1 MAAWFNWEK
10 ILEEERRKQEIEAR
24 SLQNAQKES
33 EARKE
38 EAQKKD
44 LRTRTVEMN
53 RRRAEEDDAYAPA
66 GVSREAYDA
75 LRDGSYTSAQSAAPK
90 KRSTFAEDVAARQ
103 RAYELQPKVKTLF
116 GTKPATVFDL
126 LERPEDVT
134 QPTLNLSN
142 SSDYKTLMNRS
153 QTRQQELLNR
163 INKATANPVFD
174 SDYLR
179 NGSTQESVSQLRK
192 DYQTEVQYYNQ
203 LKQNRAKA
211 LIKENTPAP
220 DYSVMQN
227 PGSTWTKED
236 VEAKAFYDGMMQKV
250 KDGSYTKEDYDD
262 IVFLLNNTSGP
273 MKTWVQ
279 KTFDEV
285 PKFDIL
291 SRTGELIGGAVNRT
305 IGNIENAFS
314 GMWANDVNS
323 SAKRNQ
329 ARKEWEA
336 ESGQTGGLY
345 HPYRN
350 SDGKLVTPPLE
361 IMPAAG
367 LLRKWNDASN
377 AEQYPNGVQSTTESL
392 YTKRADESYQRG
404 SYGLSPAG
412 QFVYNAGSAIAGALT
427 DAGAAALTGASP
439 NAMMALSA
447 GGQAYQDA
455 LDEGKTTDEAFAYG
469 AIWGGL
475 VSAMNKVLGGIEI
488 TGANAKMPAWIQNA
502 AKRVSQKPA
511 TSTAV
516 KYIYNAMQ
524 EGGEEYLEEIL
535 EPVVR
540 NIAFDEN
547 NEFQP
552 FTQQA
557 LEAGLIGAISAGA
570 INALELSGNY
580 RTARAESQNRTVIL
594 ANRASVDN
602 ASTAAQQRIDTA
614 VQNAQLTGVD
624 EVRQQA
630 QLRDSHLDSSSK
642 NVSTEPI
649 LAGQV
654 TKIYKPYEGESPV
667 QSESIPQKIIQV
679 PNQAVERAKNEIIRA
694 NNQPEAGSVRK
705 QLKKA
710 YDTYFDQSGGSRKIT
725 VNGLSYKGE
734 PYEVTLNKSAID
746 KVISDKN
753 LTVQK
758 IALFDILDEVIQNG
772 VYVGSGAFD
781 GANKKTKPTIRFDYF
796 ETPVNILNE
805 PYIAAYD
812 VEVFPAVN
820 NYKTHRI
827 IKKMDLI
834 PTDSADTGPVPAA
847 PESSSSPN
855 QIIPQTL
862 PDVKS
867 TVKKE
872 MYSGTTSDQYASG
885 TDRWIAQKNE
895 DAKNTARISDIVSY
909 IEKKFDIPISTGNIS
924 QRNARGI
931 YKGKDEAIRTRVS
944 NALPTIAHELGH
956 HLDNLFGLSNAPS
969 IGETI
974 TNADQSFLNSY
985 KDSEKPGEAVAEFVR
1000 EYLSN
1005 KTAAQQKFPNFYND
1019 FINSLDKKT
1028 LSDIDKVA
1036 NMFNGYLSSDVNSRI
1051 QSSIVTRKQAR
1062 NQRDWSNVLNNLY
1075 QKWIDSNY
1083 SIKRLTDNVR
1093 RLTGNNVQGAQD
1105 AYKLATNS
1113 LNAEARA
1120 NFLITDSMA
1129 DINGNYGLGPS
1140 LLEAISDISTSEQ
1153 KDFSTYLVARHA
1165 IDWLTPDENGN
1176 TKRVFADDKINNI
1189 DEMRRIVQDMEREHP
1204 EFASSAQKVYE
1215 YQRALLKNWLV
1226 DTGLMSI
1233 ETYNSLL
1240 EKYPNYVPFNRAVND
1255 AKRGHVKSGF
1265 ANQRAPVQRAKGSGL
1280 EILDPIESIVYNT
1293 SRFVKAATRNEVMQ
1307 RVAEY
1312 ADDVTG
1318 LGSFLERV
1326 PPDMVPK
1333 SVDVTGA
1340 KNNLF
1345 TMLSE
1350 EGLTDETISSILD
1363 QTLGGDRLTEFTP
1376 VANEKKGIVTVY
1388 RDGKPQYYQIHDKGL
1403 LESLSELSPE
1413 QLSGIYKISQTFMSP
1428 MKALTTGMNPFFGIG
1443 SNVWRDLRTAYVNSN
1458 QSNPVS
1464 FLGSYIRSYY
1474 DMLRNSDAYKE
1485 YRAMGGGNNSAL
1497 TAERDLVKKVM
1508 REVQNRD
1515 AGKVRRAFDR
1525 LLHPISTI
1533 QDLSDAIETSN
1544 RLAEYTKTR
1553 DAGGDRQEAIY
1564 RADDITTNFKRAGK
1578 SGRKYNALVMYG
1590 NAALQ
1595 GLDRV
1600 ARNFTQGG
1608 KKATQTAMKLIIP
1621 AMLTTLF
1628 MKWWNRDD
1636 EEAYKNLSAY
1646 HKNNYYNLSTGDGRF
1661 VRIPKAREM
1670 DVLTSLIERLY
1681 ERFAEEDEDAFY
1693 GFADYLL
1700 SQIVPPGIPTDYSD
1714 PGQIGHGLFSDTI
1727 AGPLVDIA
1735 ANQDFKGSPIVSG
1748 MMEDLAPKKQYNE
1761 RTSLPAVWLGQLF
1774 NMSPMQIDHIINSNT
1789 GVLGRLNKALLP
1801 SSIYS
1806 EGKWS
1811 TEGMDKTLGLKS
1823 QFVVDSVYSTDELNK
1838 FYDAYEAADQSY
1850 QYNPTDTEASRAY
1863 YAYKNKASYIS
1874 QYRDAIEK
1882 SGLSE
1887 EGKRL
1892 ARQKLNDNV
1901 SNFTV
1906 PTAGV
1911 YNLLDQVYAQS
1922 NDPAVYISPMSSKLT
1937 KTTGKKRYEL
1947 QLSPDEYKAMQDE
1960 AEQLIMK
1967 RYQTILDHGITD
1979 TTAKALKD
1987 AQSAVKEQIRNKY
2000 KKQYS
2005 LKFREVKK

>member
-350 SDGKLVTPPLE
+350 SNGELVTPPLE

-580 RTARAESQNRTVIL
+580 RTARAESQNRTVTP

-630 QLRDSHLDSSSK
+630 QPETNDTTHLSNKTDVTREYPVSEELTRQDITSHTPQMRKIMQEYESAVDPDIAAFAQYALANPNDNKTAIQLNDVTQRQAAEIERLTGINAEGYGTEAKANAFRHINERHGVNGKADSSMADINDVARMQYVIDNYDLLELLPTESK
-642 NVSTEPI
+642 EFRDRNQRPAPVVKLTKRVNGNYYVVEAVPDTNRRKLEVVSAYKEAAHQTRDAQGPHSDVRN
-649 LAGQV
+649 ASDV
-654 TKIYKPYEGESPV
+654 TASS
-667 QSESIPQKIIQV
+667 QTIPQ
-679 PNQAVERAKNEIIRA
+679 A
-694 NNQPEAGSVRK
+694 
-705 QLKKA
+705 
-710 YDTYFDQSGGSRKIT
+710 
-725 VNGLSYKGE
+725 
-734 PYEVTLNKSAID
+734 
-746 KVISDKN
+746 
-753 LTVQK
+753 
-758 IALFDILDEVIQNG
+758 
-772 VYVGSGAFD
+772 
-781 GANKKTKPTIRFDYF
+781 
-796 ETPVNILNE
+796 
-805 PYIAAYD
+805 
-812 VEVFPAVN
+812 
-820 NYKTHRI
+820 
-827 IKKMDLI
+827 
-834 PTDSADTGPVPAA
+834 
-847 PESSSSPN
+847 SS
-855 QIIPQTL
+855 
-862 PDVKS
+862 DVKS

-872 MYSGTTSDQYASG
+872 IYSGAKADQYASG
-885 TDRWIAQKNE
+885 TDRWVAQKNE
-895 DAKNTARISDIVSY
+895 STKNIERIGDIVSY
-909 IEKKFDIPISTGNIS
+909 IEKQFNIPISTGNIT
-924 QRNARGI
+924 QKNARGI
-931 YKGKDEAIRTRVS
+931 YKGQSEAIRTKVS

-1028 LSDIDKVA
+1028 LSDVDKVA
-1036 NMFNGYLSSDVNSRI
+1036 NMFNGYLSSDANSRI

-1062 NQRDWSNVLNNLY
+1062 NQRDWSNALNNLY

-1140 LLEAISDISTSEQ
+1140 LLEAISNVSTREQ
-1153 KDFSTYLVARHA
+1153 KDFSAYLVARHA

-1189 DEMRRIVQDMEREHP
+1189 DEMRRIVKNMEREHP
-1204 EFASSAQKVYE
+1204 EFSSSAQKVYE
-1215 YQRALLKNWLV
+1215 YQRSLLKYWLV
-1226 DTGLMSI
+1226 DTGLMST

-1240 EKYPNYVPFNRAVND
+1240 EKYPNYVPFNRAVNNAGKD
-1255 AKRGHVKSGF
+1255 KAKSGF
-1265 ANQRAPVQRAKGSGL
+1265 ANQRAPIRSAKGSGL
-1280 EILDPIESIVYNT
+1280 EILDPIESIVHNT
-1293 SRFVKAATRNEVMQ
+1293 SRFVKAATRNQVMQ
-1307 RVAEY
+1307 KVAEY
-1312 ADDVTG
+1312 ADDVAG

-1333 SVDVTGA
+1333 SVDVTGV
-1340 KNNLF
+1340 KNNLSAI
-1345 TMLSE
+1345 LGD
-1350 EGLTDETISSILD
+1350 EGFTDETISSILD

-1443 SNVWRDLRTAYVNSN
+1443 SNVWRDLRTAYVNGD
-1458 QSNPVS
+1458 QSNPVH
-1464 FLGSYIRSYY
+1464 FLSSYIRSYY

-1485 YRAMGGGNNSAL
+1485 YRAMGGGSNSAL
-1497 TAERDLVKKVM
+1497 TAERDLIKKVM

-1525 LLHPISTI
+1525 LLHPISAI
-1533 QDLSDAIETSN
+1533 QDISDAIETSN

-1553 DAGGDRQEAIY
+1553 NAGGDRQEAIY

-1578 SGRKYNALVMYG
+1578 SGRKYNALIMYG

-1608 KKATQTAMKLIIP
+1608 RKATQTAMKLIIP

>member
-1 MAAWFNWEK
+1 MASVFNWER
-10 ILEEERRKQEIEAR
+10 ILAEERHRQELERKAKEEEEAE
-24 SLQNAQKES
+24 K
-33 EARKE
+33 KE
-38 EAQKKD
+38 EPKKD

-53 RRRAEEDDAYAPA
+53 RRRAEEDDTYAPA
-66 GVSREAYDA
+66 RVSREAYDA
-75 LRDGSYTSAQSAAPK
+75 LRDGSYTSAQSAPK
-90 KRSTFAEDVAARQ
+90 RKNSFAEDVEERR
-103 RAYELQPKVKTLF
+103 RAYELQPKVKTLS

-126 LERPEDVT
+126 LERPEDVI
-134 QPTLNLSN
+134 QPTLNLPK
-142 SSDYKTLMNRS
+142 SSDYNTLMNRS

-179 NGSTQESVSQLRK
+179 NGSSQESVSQLRK

-211 LIKENTPAP
+211 LVKENTSAP

-236 VEAKAFYDGMMQKV
+236 VEAKAFYNGMMQKV

-279 KTFDEV
+279 KTFNEV

-291 SRTGELIGGAVNRT
+291 SRTGEAIGGAVNRT
-305 IGNIENAFS
+305 IGNLENAFS
-314 GMWANDVNS
+314 AIWANDVNS

-350 SDGKLVTPPLE
+350 SNGKLVSPPLE
-361 IMPAAG
+361 IMPSAG
-367 LLRKWNDASN
+367 LLKEWGDASN
-377 AEQYPNGVQSTTESL
+377 SAQYPNGVQSTTESL
-392 YTKRADESYQRG
+392 HTKRADESYQRG
-404 SYGLSPAG
+404 SYGLGPAG

-427 DAGAAALTGASP
+427 DAGAAALTGVSP
-439 NAMMALSA
+439 NVTIALSA

-455 LDEGKTTDEAFAYG
+455 LNEGKTTDEAFAYG

-475 VSAMNKVLGGIEI
+475 VGAMNKVLGGIEI
-488 TGANAKMPAWIQNA
+488 TGANAKMPTWIQNA
-502 AKRVSQKPA
+502 AKKAAQKPA

-570 INALELSGNY
+570 INALELPGNY
-580 RTARAESQNRTVIL
+580 RTARAEVQNQTTIPT
-594 ANRASVDN
+594 NRASVDN
-602 ASTAAQQRIDTA
+602 ALIAAQRSTEA
-614 VQNAQLTGVD
+614 ARSVQPTGFD

-630 QLRDSHLDSSSK
+630 QSRDSHLDSSSK

-654 TKIYKPYEGESPV
+654 TKIYMPYEGETPV
-667 QSESIPQKIIQV
+667 QSESIPQKTIQV

-758 IALFDILDEVIQNG
+758 IALFDILDDVIQNG

-781 GANKKTKPTIRFDYF
+781 RANKKTKPTIRFDYF
-796 ETPVNILNE
+796 ETPVNILDE

-834 PTDSADTGPVPAA
+834 PADSADTGPVPAA

-855 QIIPQTL
+855 QTIPQTL

-872 MYSGTTSDQYASG
+872 IYSDTKADQYASG
-885 TDRWIAQKNE
+885 TDRWTTQKNE
-895 DAKNTARISDIVSY
+895 STENIERIGNIVSY
-909 IEKKFDIPISTGNIS
+909 IEKKFNIPISTGNIS

-931 YKGKDEAIRTRVS
+931 YKGKDEAIRAKVS
-944 NALPTIAHELGH
+944 NAMPTIAHELGH
-956 HLDNLFGLSNAPS
+956 HLDNLFGLSNAPN

-974 TNADQSFLNSY
+974 INADQSFLNSY

-1028 LSDIDKVA
+1028 LSDVDKVA
-1036 NMFNGYLSSDVNSRI
+1036 NMFNGYLSSDANSRL

-1129 DINGNYGLGPS
+1129 DIDGNYGLGPS
-1140 LLEAISDISTSEQ
+1140 LLEAISDVSTSEQ
-1153 KDFSTYLVARHA
+1153 KDFSAYLVARHA
-1165 IDWLTPDENGN
+1165 IDWLTSDENGN

-1189 DEMRRIVQDMEREHP
+1189 DEMRRIVKDMEREHP
-1204 EFASSAQKVYE
+1204 NFASSAQKIYE
-1215 YQRALLKNWLV
+1215 YQRALLKYWLV
-1226 DTGLMSI
+1226 DTGLMST

-1240 EKYPNYVPFNRAVND
+1240 EKYPNYVPFNRSVNN
-1255 AKRGHVKSGF
+1255 AGKGKVKSGF
-1265 ANQRAPVQRAKGSGL
+1265 ANQRAPIRRAKGSGL
-1280 EILDPIESIVYNT
+1280 EILDPIESIVHNT
-1293 SRFVKAATRNEVMQ
+1293 SRFVKAATRNQVMQ
-1307 RVAEY
+1307 KVAEY
-1312 ADDVTG
+1312 ADDVAG

-1333 SVDVTGA
+1333 SVDVTGV
-1340 KNNLF
+1340 KNNLSA
-1345 TMLSE
+1345 MLGD
-1350 EGLTDETISSILD
+1350 EGLTDEAISSILD

-1376 VANEKKGIVTVY
+1376 VANAKKGIVTVY
-1388 RDGKPQYYQIHDKGL
+1388 RNGKPQYYQIHDKGL

-1443 SNVWRDLRTAYVNSN
+1443 SNVWRDLRTAYVNGN
-1458 QSNPVS
+1458 QSNPVH
-1464 FLGSYIRSYY
+1464 FLSSYIRSYY

-1497 TAERDLVKKVM
+1497 TAERDLIKKVM

-1515 AGKVRRAFDR
+1515 TGKVRRAFDR
-1525 LLHPISTI
+1525 LLHPISAI
-1533 QDLSDAIETSN
+1533 QDISDAIETSN
-1544 RLAEYTKTR
+1544 RLAEYTKIR
-1553 DAGGDRQEAIY
+1553 EAGGDRQEAIY
-1564 RADDITTNFKRAGK
+1564 QADDITTNFKRSGK
-1578 SGRKYNALVMYG
+1578 SGRKYNALIMYG

-1595 GLDRV
+1595 GLDRA

-1608 KKATQTAMKLIIP
+1608 RKATQTAMKLIIP

-1646 HKNNYYNLSTGDGRF
+1646 HKNNYYNLSTGDGKF

-1727 AGPLVDIA
+1727 AGPLVDVA

-1806 EGKWS
+1806 DGKWS

-1874 QYRDAIEK
+1874 QYRDAIEN
-1882 SGLSE
+1882 SGLNE

-1906 PTAGV
+1906 PTAGI

-1967 RYQTILDHGITD
+1967 RYQTILDRGITD

-2005 LKFREVKK
+2005 LKFREVRQ